1 MTESTRTSHPTIH
14 LGKIIRNYLFGTLK
28 PIQLKAETSD
38 RERAFIKLEKQLR
51 KFKAACDDVTKA
63 YFGAKEIDA
72 ITKEVIE
79 DYRLEIILSAISEE
93 FQKLHK
99 DQLNTFEDSEKLIK
113 FLKNS
118 FDTQT
123 EEEKSS
129 AAEQKLRSMTRRV
142 EMNERFSCFYDRLMN
157 TARLVDKNT
166 EIQKHIVKTAFKSN
180 LTPKLKEFL
189 IIQGKND
196 LETEELAAYLDE
208 KQQYKASK
216 VVNQI
221 QTEKMEG
228 KIETLETEIR
238 SLSKL
243 MEKLLEQKSEENA
256 QINAMKVSKREH
268 LPNQNLPRTDRQYGW
283 ELNKFGKPFRCH
295 KCGLMGHRA
304 SNCLGLC
311 KQICHICKKV
321 GHLQSVCPQRSSKN

>member
-1 MTESTRTSHPTIH
+1 MAESHRTSHPTIH

-28 PIQLKAETSD
+28 PIQLKAEISD
-38 RERAFIKLEKQLR
+38 RERAFTKLEKQLR

-63 YFGAKEIDA
+63 FFGVKEVDA

-79 DYRLEIILSAISEE
+79 DYRIEIILSAISEE
-93 FQKLHK
+93 FQKIHK
-99 DQLNTFEDSEKLIK
+99 DQLNTFEDSEKLLK

-118 FDTQT
+118 FDTLT
-123 EEEKSS
+123 EEEKST
-129 AAEQKLRSMTRRV
+129 AAERKLQSMTRRV

-189 IIQGKND
+189 IIQGKSD
-196 LETEELAAYLDE
+196 LEIGELAAYLDE

-216 VVNQI
+216 IVNQI

-243 MEKLLEQKSEENA
+243 MEKLLERKEEEKAETNA
-256 QINAMKVSKREH
+256 VKVLKREYP
-268 LPNQNLPRTDRQYGW
+268 PNNNRSRTDRQYGW